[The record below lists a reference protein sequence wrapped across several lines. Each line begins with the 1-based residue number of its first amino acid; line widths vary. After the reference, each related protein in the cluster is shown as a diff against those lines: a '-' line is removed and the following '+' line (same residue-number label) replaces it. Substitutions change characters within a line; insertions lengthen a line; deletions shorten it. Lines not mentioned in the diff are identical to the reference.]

1 MPDKEYILFCDESEL
16 KGRYFSNFYGGVMV
30 GSSQYERVTSL
41 LNEEKNRLNL
51 LGEVKWS
58 KVTRPYLTKY
68 QELMQAFFKEVA
80 AGHLR
85 VRIMFRQ
92 NAHVPVG
99 LTQDQLDGSYFRL
112 YYQFIRHA
120 FGLMQRPEPV
130 TAAKLRL
137 YFDQFPET
145 GEAAA
150 QFKGYLLALGQN
162 SRIKAAGFTLLE
174 EDVAEF
180 RSHDHVLAQCLDV
193 VLGSMAFRLNNRHKD
208 KPEGSRYRG
217 QRTIAKELLY
227 KSILR
232 EVQAIRPG
240 LNIGISTGLGGDF
253 SKLWSAPYLHWRF
266 IPNQREWDHSLTKP

>member
-1 MPDKEYILFCDESEL
+1 MSDKEFILFCDESES

-30 GSSQYERVTSL
+30 GSSHYERITAT
-41 LNEEKNRLNL
+41 LNEEKMRLNL

-58 KVTRPYLTKY
+58 KVTRSYLTKY
-68 QELMQAFFKEVA
+68 QELMRAFFKELN

-92 NAHVPVG
+92 NSHVAVG
-99 LTQDQLDGSYFRL
+99 LTQEQLDGSYFRL
-112 YYQFIRHA
+112 YYQFIKHA
-120 FGLMQRPEPV
+120 FGLMQRPAPV

-145 GEAAA
+145 GEAVA

-162 SRIKAAGFTLLE
+162 NRIKAAGFTLLE

-180 RSHDHVLAQCLDV
+180 RSHDHVLAQCLDI
-193 VLGSMAFRLNNRHKD
+193 VLGSMAFRLNNRHKE
-208 KPEGSRYRG
+208 KPEGSRRRG

-227 KSILR
+227 KFILR
-232 EVQAIRPG
+232 EVQTIRPG

-266 IPNQREWDHSLTKP
+266 IPKQCEWDYSLTKP